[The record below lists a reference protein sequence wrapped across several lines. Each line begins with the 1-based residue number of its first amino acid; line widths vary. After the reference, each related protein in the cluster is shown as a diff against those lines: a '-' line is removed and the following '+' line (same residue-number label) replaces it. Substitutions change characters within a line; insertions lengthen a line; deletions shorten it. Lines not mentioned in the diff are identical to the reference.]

1 MEEIN
6 NSSIMEHKTPKKRGR
21 KTINIDY
28 DRLEYLASL
37 NMGTMDIC
45 RNLGISWD
53 TFDRNKK
60 RKAEFADALQ
70 RGKAKG
76 LQRATSRLM
85 DKIDDGEFQAIQ
97 FYLKN
102 ADSDNWADRQEVN
115 HQLNLSSVL
124 QEAQGRIIEGER
136 VKEVTN
142 SDQFLERE
150 LTTNKKTNK

>member
-6 NSSIMEHKTPKKRGR
+6 NSSIMEQKTPKKRGR

-102 ADSDNWADRQEVN
+102 ADSDNWSDKNEVQHN
-115 HQLNLSSVL
+115 FNLTNVL
-124 QEAQGRIIEGER
+124 QEANNRIIEGKSER
-136 VKEVTN
+136 LDTQEVQFPMKELH
-142 SDQFLERE
+142 DLKQ
-150 LTTNKKTNK
+150 KDK

>member
-6 NSSIMEHKTPKKRGR
+6 NSSIMEQKTPKKRGR

-28 DRLEYLASL
+28 DRLEHLASL

-142 SDQFLERE
+142 SEQFLERE

>member
-1 MEEIN
+1 MQGTQN
-6 NSSIMEHKTPKKRGR
+6 NSIMEHKTPKKRGR

-28 DRLEYLASL
+28 DRLEHLASL
-37 NMGTMDIC
+37 NMGTMEIC

-53 TFDRNKK
+53 TFNKNKK
-60 RKAEFADALQ
+60 RKTEFSDALQ

-76 LQRATSRLM
+76 IQRATSKLM

-142 SDQFLERE
+142 KDQFLIKESISP
-150 LTTNKKTNK
+150 KKTNK

>member
-1 MEEIN
+1 MQGTQN
-6 NSSIMEHKTPKKRGR
+6 NSIMEHKTPKKRGR

-60 RKAEFADALQ
+60 RKAEFAEALQ

-124 QEAQGRIIEGER
+124 QEAQGRVIEGKSER
-136 VKEVTN
+136 IDIKKAQFPMKELH
-142 SDQFLERE
+142 DLKE
-150 LTTNKKTNK
+150 TNK

>member
-1 MEEIN
+1 MQGTQN
-6 NSSIMEHKTPKKRGR
+6 NSIMEQKTPKKRGR

-28 DRLEYLASL
+28 DRLEHLASL
-37 NMGTMDIC
+37 NMGTMEIC

-76 LQRATSRLM
+76 IQRATSKLM

-124 QEAQGRIIEGER
+124 QEAQGRVIEGKSER
-136 VKEVTN
+136 MDIEKA
-142 SDQFLERE
+142 QFLIKEPHD
-150 LTTNKKTNK
+150 LKQKDK

>member
-1 MEEIN
+1 MQGIEN
-6 NSSIMEHKTPKKRGR
+6 NSIMEQKTPKKRGR

-28 DRLEYLASL
+28 DRLEHLASL
-37 NMGTMDIC
+37 NMGTMEIC

-76 LQRATSRLM
+76 IQRATSRLM

-142 SDQFLERE
+142 ADQFLIKESI
-150 LTTNKKTNK
+150 NPKKTNK

>member
-1 MEEIN
+1 
-6 NSSIMEHKTPKKRGR
+6 MEHKTPKKRGR

-60 RKAEFADALQ
+60 RKAEFAEALQ

>member
-1 MEEIN
+1 MQGTQN
-6 NSSIMEHKTPKKRGR
+6 NSIMEHKTPKKRGR

-28 DRLEYLASL
+28 DRLEHLASL
-37 NMGTMDIC
+37 NMGTMEIC
-45 RNLGISWD
+45 RNLNISWD
-53 TFDRNKK
+53 TFNKNKK
-60 RKAEFADALQ
+60 RKTEFSDALQ

-76 LQRATSRLM
+76 IQRATSRLM

-142 SDQFLERE
+142 AETVPMKE
-150 LTTNKKTNK
+150 LLKSKETNK

>member
-1 MEEIN
+1 MQGTQN
-6 NSSIMEHKTPKKRGR
+6 NSIMEHKTPKKRGR

-28 DRLEYLASL
+28 DRLEHLASL
-37 NMGTMDIC
+37 NMGTMEIC

-53 TFDRNKK
+53 TFNKNKK
-60 RKAEFADALQ
+60 RKTEFSDALQ
-70 RGKAKG
+70 RGKARG
-76 LQRATSRLM
+76 IQRATSKLM

-136 VKEVTN
+136 VKEVAN
-142 SDQFLERE
+142 KEQFLIKEPHD
-150 LTTNKKTNK
+150 LKQKDK

>member
-1 MEEIN
+1 MQGIEN
-6 NSSIMEHKTPKKRGR
+6 NSIMEQKTPKKRGR

-28 DRLEYLASL
+28 DRLEHLASL
-37 NMGTMDIC
+37 NMGTMEIC

-76 LQRATSRLM
+76 IQRATSRLM

-124 QEAQGRIIEGER
+124 QEAQGRVIEGER

-142 SDQFLERE
+142 ADQFLIKESI
-150 LTTNKKTNK
+150 NPKKTNE

>member
-1 MEEIN
+1 MEQ
-6 NSSIMEHKTPKKRGR
+6 KTPKKRGR

-142 SDQFLERE
+142 SGQFLERDND
-150 LTTNKKTNK
+150 TNK

>member
-1 MEEIN
+1 MQGTQN
-6 NSSIMEHKTPKKRGR
+6 NSIMEQKTPKKRGR

-60 RKAEFADALQ
+60 RKAEFAEALQ

-142 SDQFLERE
+142 SEQFLIKD
-150 LTTNKKTNK
+150 LPSNKKTNK

>member
-1 MEEIN
+1 MQGTQN
-6 NSSIMEHKTPKKRGR
+6 NSIMEQKTPKKRGR
-21 KTINIDY
+21 KRINIDY

-136 VKEVTN
+136 VKEVTGEE
-142 SDQFLERE
+142 QFPMKE
-150 LTTNKKTNK
+150 LHDLKETNK

>member
-1 MEEIN
+1 MQGTQN
-6 NSSIMEHKTPKKRGR
+6 NSIMEHKTPKKRGR

-102 ADSDNWADRQEVN
+102 AESDNWADRQEVN

>member
-1 MEEIN
+1 MEGIEN
-6 NSSIMEHKTPKKRGR
+6 NSIMEQKTPKKRGR

-124 QEAQGRIIEGER
+124 QEAQGRVIEGKSER
-136 VKEVTN
+136 IDMKEV
-142 SDQFLERE
+142 QVPYEE
-150 LTTNKKTNK
+150 LHDLKQKDK

>member
-1 MEEIN
+1 MEGTQN
-6 NSSIMEHKTPKKRGR
+6 NSIMEQKTPKKRGR

-102 ADSDNWADRQEVN
+102 ADSDNWADRQTVDYK
-115 HQLNLSSVL
+115 LNLSNVL

-136 VKEVTN
+136 VKEVEIK
-142 SDQFLERE
+142 DQFPMKE
-150 LTTNKKTNK
+150 LTTNKETNK

>member
-1 MEEIN
+1 MQGTQN
-6 NSSIMEHKTPKKRGR
+6 NSIMEHKTPKKRGR

-28 DRLEYLASL
+28 DRLEHLASL
-37 NMGTMDIC
+37 NMGTMEIC

-53 TFDRNKK
+53 TFNKNKK
-60 RKAEFADALQ
+60 RKTEFSDALQ
-70 RGKAKG
+70 RGKARG
-76 LQRATSRLM
+76 IQRATSKLM

-142 SDQFLERE
+142 ADQFLIKEPHD
-150 LTTNKKTNK
+150 LKQKDK

>member
-1 MEEIN
+1 
-6 NSSIMEHKTPKKRGR
+6 
-21 KTINIDY
+21 
-28 DRLEYLASL
+28 
-37 NMGTMDIC
+37 
-45 RNLGISWD
+45 
-53 TFDRNKK
+53 
-60 RKAEFADALQ
+60 
-70 RGKAKG
+70 
-76 LQRATSRLM
+76 M

-142 SDQFLERE
+142 SGQFLERE
-150 LTTNKKTNK
+150 PHDLKQKDK

>member
-1 MEEIN
+1 MQGTQN
-6 NSSIMEHKTPKKRGR
+6 NSIMEQKTPKKRGR

-142 SDQFLERE
+142 SEQFLERDND
-150 LTTNKKTNK
+150 TNK

>member
-1 MEEIN
+1 MEVIN

-60 RKAEFADALQ
+60 RKAEFAEALQ

>member
-1 MEEIN
+1 MQGIEN
-6 NSSIMEHKTPKKRGR
+6 NSIMEHKTPKKRGR

-28 DRLEYLASL
+28 DRLEHLASL
-37 NMGTMDIC
+37 NMGTMEIC

>member
-1 MEEIN
+1 MQGTQN
-6 NSSIMEHKTPKKRGR
+6 NSIMEHKTPKKRGR
-21 KTINIDY
+21 KRINIDY

-136 VKEVTN
+136 VKEVT
-142 SDQFLERE
+142 DVERFPYEE
-150 LTTNKKTNK
+150 LTSNKETNK

>member
-1 MEEIN
+1 MQGTQN
-6 NSSIMEHKTPKKRGR
+6 NSIMEQKTPKKRGR

-142 SDQFLERE
+142 SEQFLERE

>member
-1 MEEIN
+1 MKEIN

-21 KTINIDY
+21 KIINIDY
-28 DRLEYLASL
+28 DRLEHLASL
-37 NMGTMDIC
+37 NMGTMEIC

-76 LQRATSRLM
+76 IQRATSRLM

-124 QEAQGRIIEGER
+124 QEAQSRVIEGKSER
-136 VKEVTN
+136 MDIQQ
-142 SDQFLERE
+142 DQFLIKEPHD
-150 LTTNKKTNK
+150 LKQKDK

>member
-1 MEEIN
+1 MEGTQN
-6 NSSIMEHKTPKKRGR
+6 NSIMEQKTPKKRGR

-76 LQRATSRLM
+76 LQRVTSRLM

-142 SDQFLERE
+142 SEQFLERE

>member
-6 NSSIMEHKTPKKRGR
+6 NSSIMEQKTPKKRGR

-28 DRLEYLASL
+28 DRLEHLASL

-142 SDQFLERE
+142 SEQFLRKD
-150 LTTNKKTNK
+150 LIGSKQKDK

>member
-1 MEEIN
+1 
-6 NSSIMEHKTPKKRGR
+6 
-21 KTINIDY
+21 
-28 DRLEYLASL
+28 
-37 NMGTMDIC
+37 
-45 RNLGISWD
+45 
-53 TFDRNKK
+53 
-60 RKAEFADALQ
+60 
-70 RGKAKG
+70 
-76 LQRATSRLM
+76 M

>member
-6 NSSIMEHKTPKKRGR
+6 NSSIMEQKTPKKRGR

-142 SDQFLERE
+142 KEQFLIKDLPRNEK
-150 LTTNKKTNK
+150 NKK

>member
-1 MEEIN
+1 MQGTQN
-6 NSSIMEHKTPKKRGR
+6 NSIMEQKTPKKRGR

-60 RKAEFADALQ
+60 RKAEFAEALQ

-102 ADSDNWADRQEVN
+102 ADSDNWSDKNEVQHN
-115 HQLNLSSVL
+115 FNLTNVL
-124 QEAQGRIIEGER
+124 QEANNRIIEGKSER
-136 VKEVTN
+136 LDTQEV
-142 SDQFLERE
+142 QFPYEE
-150 LTTNKKTNK
+150 LTSNKETNK

>member
-1 MEEIN
+1 MQGIEN
-6 NSSIMEHKTPKKRGR
+6 NSIMEQKTPKKRGR

-28 DRLEYLASL
+28 DRLEHLASL
-37 NMGTMDIC
+37 NMGTMEIC

-53 TFDRNKK
+53 TFNKNKK
-60 RKAEFADALQ
+60 RKTEFSDALQ

-76 LQRATSRLM
+76 IQRATSKLM

-142 SDQFLERE
+142 EDQFLIKEPHD
-150 LTTNKKTNK
+150 LKQKDK

>member
-1 MEEIN
+1 MQGTQN
-6 NSSIMEHKTPKKRGR
+6 NSIMEHKTPKKRGR
-21 KTINIDY
+21 KIINIDY
-28 DRLEYLASL
+28 DRLEHLASL
-37 NMGTMDIC
+37 NMGTMEIC

-76 LQRATSRLM
+76 IQRATSRLM

-142 SDQFLERE
+142 SGQFPYEE
-150 LTTNKKTNK
+150 LTSSKETNK

>member
-1 MEEIN
+1 MQGTQN
-6 NSSIMEHKTPKKRGR
+6 NSIMEQKTPKKRGR

-28 DRLEYLASL
+28 DRLEHLASL

-60 RKAEFADALQ
+60 RKAVFADALQ

-76 LQRATSRLM
+76 LQRVTSRLM

>member
-1 MEEIN
+1 MQGTQN
-6 NSSIMEHKTPKKRGR
+6 NSIMEQKTPKKRGR

-102 ADSDNWADRQEVN
+102 ADSDNWSDKNEVQHN
-115 HQLNLSSVL
+115 FNLSSVL

-142 SDQFLERE
+142 KDQFPMKE
-150 LTTNKKTNK
+150 LHSSKETNK

>member
-1 MEEIN
+1 MQGTQN
-6 NSSIMEHKTPKKRGR
+6 NSIMEQKTPKKRGR

-60 RKAEFADALQ
+60 RKAEFAEALQ

-102 ADSDNWADRQEVN
+102 ADSDNWSDKNEVQHN
-115 HQLNLSSVL
+115 FNLSNVL
-124 QEAQGRIIEGER
+124 QEANNRIIEGKSER
-136 VKEVTN
+136 VDIQEAQFSMKELH
-142 SDQFLERE
+142 DLKE
-150 LTTNKKTNK
+150 TNK

>member
-1 MEEIN
+1 MEQ
-6 NSSIMEHKTPKKRGR
+6 KTPKKRGR
-21 KTINIDY
+21 KIINIDY
-28 DRLEYLASL
+28 DRLEHLASL
-37 NMGTMDIC
+37 NMGTMEIC
-45 RNLGISWD
+45 RNLGISWV

-76 LQRATSRLM
+76 IQRATSRLM

-136 VKEVTN
+136 VKEVAN
-142 SDQFLERE
+142 KEQFLIKEPINPKE
-150 LTTNKKTNK
+150 TNK

>member
-1 MEEIN
+1 MQGTQN
-6 NSSIMEHKTPKKRGR
+6 NSIMEHKTPKKRGR

-28 DRLEYLASL
+28 DRLEHLASL
-37 NMGTMDIC
+37 NMGTMEIC

-76 LQRATSRLM
+76 IQRATSRLM

-142 SDQFLERE
+142 ADQFLIKEP
-150 LTTNKKTNK
+150 LSNKESNK